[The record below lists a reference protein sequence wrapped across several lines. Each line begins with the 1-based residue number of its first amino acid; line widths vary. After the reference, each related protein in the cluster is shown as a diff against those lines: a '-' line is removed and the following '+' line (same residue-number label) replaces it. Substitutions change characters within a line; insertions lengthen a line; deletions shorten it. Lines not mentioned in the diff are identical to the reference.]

1 MAVTQAILGR
11 TDEALATLESA
22 ASMGWR
28 DYFFVIN
35 DVRWQEAMQSPEFKS
50 LMSWVKADID
60 RQRERVEATDM
71 KEDFRAFVE
80 QTEAFE
86 QM

>member
-28 DYFFVIN
+28 DYFFVLS
-35 DVRWQEAMQSPEFKS
+35 DLRWQEALQSPEFKS

-60 RQRERVEATDM
+60 RQRERVEATDR
-71 KEDFRAFVE
+71 KEDFRTFVE